1 MAAVALTPY
10 QLTWAS
16 CTQRTSLKVESYT
29 VNWVCECFFKNVLL
43 WRTALVCVS
52 GFVMAAICE
61 EDTVLILI
69 SALDIAFAGS
79 FCFTGVFPVINDE
92 LQHHFG
98 KEDVC
103 VFS

>member
-1 MAAVALTPY
+1 
-10 QLTWAS
+10 
-16 CTQRTSLKVESYT
+16 
-29 VNWVCECFFKNVLL
+29 
-43 WRTALVCVS
+43 
-52 GFVMAAICE
+52 MAAICE